1 MADAAKANIDKVD
14 LNDMVDWLGTGR
26 LTTNTG
32 SGVFESAEGLRYATD
47 IHVAEGHR
55 IAHVLKHTSNAGG
68 APTLNNPF
76 GVFDSPAET
85 FDLIDEAWSIRVRDN
100 LPSNPGDPVA
110 FEIPMGRRVGTE
122 RYLDSNGVEQT
133 RAAEH
138 IKVVL
143 MNQGD
148 TAIRTAYPVYR

>member
-1 MADAAKANIDKVD
+1 
-14 LNDMVDWLGTGR
+14 
-26 LTTNTG
+26 
-32 SGVFESAEGLRYATD
+32 
-47 IHVAEGHR
+47 
-55 IAHVLKHTSNAGG
+55 
-68 APTLNNPF
+68 
-76 GVFDSPAET
+76 
-85 FDLIDEAWSIRVRDN
+85 
-100 LPSNPGDPVA
+100 
-110 FEIPMGRRVGTE
+110 MGRRVGTE